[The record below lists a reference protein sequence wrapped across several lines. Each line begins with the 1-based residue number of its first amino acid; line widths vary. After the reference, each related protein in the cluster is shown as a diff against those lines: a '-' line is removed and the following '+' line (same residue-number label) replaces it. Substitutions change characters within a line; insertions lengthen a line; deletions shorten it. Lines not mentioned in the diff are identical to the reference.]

1 MKVNQVLITINGK
14 RRFRITADTINKVF
28 DCDYAIN
35 TIEIRVTEST
45 CPRSHFK
52 NAIVVFEEEYE
63 DTFNLNHML
72 SNFKQMIEKLF
83 SYDGDD
89 VATYAL
95 DCVNNTVNAIVT
107 EINYR
112 CYCDN
117 HVNVY
122 GVNNLTENT
131 AVVDSALYLLN
142 AYSKED
148 ISSIRVYALNAIL
161 NKEVTLFEVHDAN
174 NIKQYTEVIKQLYNL
189 NMPFTEMERDC
200 FYMTAKAET
209 LLFAELKNNTGVLID
224 HPNNREYI
232 AYLSAHYKSIASITI
247 AKTIDKFILFRRFA
261 ITNERLWYEMLK
273 TDLFYCYLDVDTT
286 LISSLAGVFSL
297 IPYNK
302 RLKREL
308 YKELASV
315 NNAVVLHKKYLC
327 NTTKKQVCKG
337 LTPKELQRLYY
348 RHGNIKGVD
357 FE

>member
-14 RRFRITADTINKVF
+14 RRFRITADTLYKVY
-28 DCDYAIN
+28 DCEYAVN

-45 CPRSHFK
+45 SPRSHYS
-52 NAIVVFEEEYE
+52 NAIVAFEEEYKDILSTE
-63 DTFNLNHML
+63 NML
-72 SNFKQMIEKLF
+72 YNYKEVIEKLL

-112 CYCDN
+112 YHCDN

-122 GVNNLTENT
+122 NVSNLAENM

-161 NKEVTLFEVHDAN
+161 HKEVTLFEVHDAN

-189 NMPFTEMERDC
+189 NMPFTEMEQDYL
-200 FYMTAKAET
+200 YMTEKAET

-261 ITNERLWYEMLK
+261 IMNERLWHEMLK
-273 TDLFYCYLDVDTT
+273 TDLFYCYLDIDTT

-308 YKELASV
+308 YKVLASV

-348 RHGNIKGVD
+348 KHGNIKGVD